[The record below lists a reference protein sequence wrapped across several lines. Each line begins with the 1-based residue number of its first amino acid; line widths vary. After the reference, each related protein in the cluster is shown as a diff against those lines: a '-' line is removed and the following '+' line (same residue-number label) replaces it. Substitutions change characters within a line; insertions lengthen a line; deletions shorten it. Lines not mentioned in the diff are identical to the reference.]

1 MKFRTRLLLLYV
13 WFILSNLAGRELFGN
28 SNYNLKYY
36 YLFFLLFLIIVNI
49 KFLFHKIYN
58 IKLIYLFFI
67 LSFIASVKGYNEGN
81 RGVYF
86 NNVVSFGLFFYI
98 LGYIYIN
105 TEEKLNQFIKL
116 NIICFI
122 FALLIKEVLFIQSGT
137 SLFFTF
143 SDLRDYGMIRK
154 SSDTVNSLGLIAL
167 IYTAVSKNKFK
178 IIAIPFIMYVIYRF
192 EVRSSFFAIFAVFTY
207 HVIKYLPKFMR
218 GKIKKLIPV
227 IIISVLILLL
237 VNWSE
242 IKYIIVD
249 TINELSYE
257 GIDQYG
263 TISWRLSQ
271 LYDSFNTI
279 FNDSLYLIG
288 TNGKEVK
295 RILTSHGP
303 VNVNPHNSYVFVLNN
318 FGVINLFLIV
328 IIPLRTLYYKS
339 DLTKQNKLF
348 EITAGIV
355 VMYLVLSLGTPIF
368 ELSYQGCTFWF
379 FVGAYQKLKE
389 RVPTGEN
396 ML

>member
-1 MKFRTRLLLLYV
+1 MKFRSRLLLLYV

-36 YLFFLLFLIIVNI
+36 YLFFLLFIIIVNI

-81 RGVYF
+81 RGVFF
-86 NNVVSFGLFFYI
+86 NNIISFGLFFYI

-143 SDLRDYGMIRK
+143 SDLRDYSMIRK

-178 IIAIPFIMYVIYRF
+178 IIAITFIMYVIYRYG
-192 EVRSSFFAIFAVFTY
+192 VRSSFFAIFAVFTY
-207 HVIKYLPKFMR
+207 HMIKYLPKFMKE
-218 GKIKKLIPV
+218 KIKKLIPV

-263 TISWRLSQ
+263 TFIWRLSE

-279 FNDSLYLIG
+279 FNDSSYLIG
-288 TNGKEVK
+288 TSGKEVK
-295 RILTSHGP
+295 FILTAHGY
-303 VNVNPHNSYVFVLNN
+303 VNPHNSYVYVLVNY
-318 FGVINLFLIV
+318 GVINLFLIV
-328 IIPLRTLYYKS
+328 IIPLRTLYYKG

-379 FVGAYQKLKE
+379 FLGAYQKLKE